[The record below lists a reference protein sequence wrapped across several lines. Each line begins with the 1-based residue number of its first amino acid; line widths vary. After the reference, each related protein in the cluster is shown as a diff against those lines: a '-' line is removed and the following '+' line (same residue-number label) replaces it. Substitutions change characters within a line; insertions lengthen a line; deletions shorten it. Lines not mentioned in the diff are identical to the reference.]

1 MIMTL
6 RITARLMASA
16 LLLAGLTAS
25 AGAQEA
31 QTQPTPAPAAQAP
44 AAPAPDSVVARI
56 GGKDLTEADVD
67 AAAQEIGAQFG
78 QLPPEQR
85 RLATISA
92 LIDVKAL
99 AAKAEAE
106 GLQDE
111 AAVARQ
117 IDFLRDRVLHNAYFE
132 KHGVS
137 AITEDELLARYEA
150 EKARFVPQ
158 DEVHARHI
166 LVDTKEEADSIIARL
181 DKGET
186 FADLARELS
195 KDPSSQNGGDLG
207 TFGKGRMVPAFEE
220 AAFALEPGSHSQT
233 PVETQF
239 GWHVIEVVEKGKSA
253 FPPFEQ
259 VREQARQVVMRDKY
273 VEMLEKAREELKV
286 DYVDPEL
293 KSQIDALE
301 AGADAAQDAAPAAGQ
316 APAQ

>member
-1 MIMTL
+1 MTL

-220 AAFALEPGSHSQT
+220 AAFALEPGKHSET